1 MFDLKYHY
9 TIKRKEFVLQMIDD
23 FRCMQRK
30 DMLARMDKIKDACLA
45 TVQSALCLPCER
57 AFFRDIISIADNHNN
72 TISDM
77 ILMRVVSE

>member
-1 MFDLKYHY
+1 MFDLKYYY
-9 TIKRKEFVLQMIDD
+9 TIKRKELVLQMIDD

-30 DMLARMDKIKDACLA
+30 DMLARMDNIKDACLA

-57 AFFRDIISIADNHNN
+57 AFFRDIILIADNHHN

-77 ILMRVVSE
+77 VLMRVVST